1 MRSEHHDERCI
12 PLSPVIPK
20 SLVTCSKD
28 RSARFRRRT
37 DACTPSDAKA
47 QIAASQ
53 GFAYSLHHEVRQSSS
68 LIRHRANIRMRLR
81 FELNV
86 LLRALCINADL
97 TDRQISRRSMYNKPR
112 NVQKLL
118 CCLLDQ
124 RSLGPRI
131 PESESARSIGHEK
144 ATGIPLYISR
154 YVQRRTHL
162 DVKKNELSCEDTF
175 KAIRLLTWSYFVTA
189 QDSSHPI
196 QLAPSPSHIGT
207 KCDADTLVVPRL
219 VRISLSFPC
228 QSEPTRLLGPHPV
241 DSCGSVQRSCGTT
254 QYSTPHIKRFEAQTS
269 PE

>member
-1 MRSEHHDERCI
+1 MVHQAHGRLRVDSESSHLMIWSDVALCKYHYILKGGFGAVLLTWSDKKTHPGQKGEVTVFFGLGLTQCDGRAGFIYLSKQTMRSEHHDERCI

-86 LLRALCINADL
+86 LLRAFCINADL

-112 NVQKLL
+112 NVQKLP
-118 CCLLDQ
+118 CCLPDQ

-131 PESESARSIGHEK
+131 PESESARSIGHEM

-162 DVKKNELSCEDTF
+162 DVKKMN
-175 KAIRLLTWSYFVTA
+175 
-189 QDSSHPI
+189 
-196 QLAPSPSHIGT
+196 
-207 KCDADTLVVPRL
+207 
-219 VRISLSFPC
+219 
-228 QSEPTRLLGPHPV
+228 
-241 DSCGSVQRSCGTT
+241 
-254 QYSTPHIKRFEAQTS
+254 
-269 PE
+269 